1 MSLQTRNDSDRNA
14 QRSWDGRAECAPDDE
29 AFLFACDQVA
39 AELNTEAETANVVS
53 ALSGA
58 RHVVHFLMSQQIPA
72 HLLPWAR
79 ELADLVNN
87 MSDRVESQMKAL
99 SAGDMEDAA

>member
-29 AFLFACDQVA
+29 AFQFACDQVA
-39 AELNTEAETANVVS
+39 AELETEAETANVVS
-53 ALSGA
+53 SLSGA
-58 RHVVHFLMSQQIPA
+58 RHVVHFLMAQQIPA

-87 MSDRVESQMKAL
+87 MSERVDSQMKTFA
-99 SAGDMEDAA
+99 AGDMEDAA